1 MSFFSLFPTVTS
13 SCFSISFFF
22 LFYFFFFFL
31 SFFLSFFIS
40 FFLSLPFRRDY
51 DEFPTLRQN
60 VFVSPLHPFA
70 RLWEHLRRRGRGHV
84 RLFPPKVRNGEKQ
97 LHHEA
102 EQNSIALW
110 SGINKN
116 QDVSTGPLARPFAR
130 SLAPLT
136 RSLARSLRSLPR
148 SWGSEFLMSQNDLGM
163 SHSASAAGA
172 GVHKMRLLR
181 LRERRIGIERGEKR
195 EPRADDV
202 KGGCPRRL
210 LLHDGGVEAGRRWY
224 SSKRRVTGQ
233 EVGNFSCI
241 CPQ

>member
-136 RSLARSLRSLPR
+136 RLLAPDCSLRSRPPLR
-148 SWGSEFLMSQNDLGM
+148 TLVCSLAHFAHSLACGKMNFRCLKMTWFCAIVEWGKG
-163 SHSASAAGA
+163 G
-172 GVHKMRLLR
+172 KKRLSR
-181 LRERRIGIERGEKR
+181 GSGKSRGE
-195 EPRADDV
+195 V
-202 KGGCPRRL
+202 
-210 LLHDGGVEAGRRWY
+210 
-224 SSKRRVTGQ
+224 S
-233 EVGNFSCI
+233 
-241 CPQ
+241 